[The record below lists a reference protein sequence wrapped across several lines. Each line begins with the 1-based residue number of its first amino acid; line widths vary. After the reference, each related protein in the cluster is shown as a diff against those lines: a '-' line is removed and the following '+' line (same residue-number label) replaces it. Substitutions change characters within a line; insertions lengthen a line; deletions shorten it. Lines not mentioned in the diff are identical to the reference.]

1 MSADHTPRY
10 DADGALELLRKGNKA
25 YTEGRFCGD
34 ITDRRRHECAEHGQF
49 PYAVIVT
56 CSDSRVIPELIFS
69 AGIGDL
75 FVIRSAGNT
84 IDGCALGGIEYAVS
98 HLGCRLVVIMGHTH
112 CGAVNAAILGRHEAH
127 IEFITREIHSAI
139 GCEKDPV
146 KACIANV
153 RNSLKAVTE
162 DLPDRRDVKFLGA
175 VYDTENGVVEFLEE
189 Q

>member
-1 MSADHTPRY
+1 MSADHAPRY
-10 DADGALELLRKGNKA
+10 DADCALELLKEGNRT
-25 YTEGRFCGD
+25 YLGGGFRGD
-34 ITDRRRHECAEHGQF
+34 ISDRRRHECAEHGQF

-98 HLGCRLVVIMGHTH
+98 HLGCRLIVIMGHTH

-127 IEFITREIHSAI
+127 IEFITREIHAAI
-139 GCEKDPV
+139 GDEKDPV

-153 RNSLKAVTE
+153 HNSLKAVTG
-162 DLPDRRDVKFLGA
+162 DLPDRGDVKFLGA
-175 VYDTENGVVEFLEE
+175 VYDMENGTVEFLE
-189 Q
+189 